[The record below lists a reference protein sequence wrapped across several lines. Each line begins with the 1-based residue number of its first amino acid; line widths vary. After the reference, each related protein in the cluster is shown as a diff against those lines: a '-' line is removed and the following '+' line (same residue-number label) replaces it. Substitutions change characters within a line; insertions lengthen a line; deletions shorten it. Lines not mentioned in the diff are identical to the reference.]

1 MNCSS
6 LPSDSVVTC
15 LINTTVILKRTQYSS
30 ETLTPPP
37 PILSLHCPLPGL
49 SECYRVL
56 VTSIL
61 YHRIFQQELDSGS
74 LRLFKGILITGDH
87 GLGKSA
93 VVPHFIS

>member
-1 MNCSS
+1 M
-6 LPSDSVVTC
+6 
-15 LINTTVILKRTQYSS
+15 LKRTQYSS